1 MHHPQAKM
9 GHGCHTCISNTKY
22 ATHNFAQNAKY
33 RKRAQ
38 QDCAKVNFKPTL
50 CTAGQGIQITK
61 ACFRHGGKAP
71 PICLQDSSECKR
83 CKRGQCVQIG
93 LDLYSWFLVLWP
105 LKPSQQSSRFIIT
118 NLYQLYFICSALMLF
133 HKNNFANMRSFQ
145 QRSMQVLLNL
155 LQITNRK
162 KFGPKLLC

>member
-1 MHHPQAKM
+1 MVNGHHDHFHHHHLQQSTVVPSPSPTSSSSIASYLPLDPLTQVHHPQAEM

-22 ATHNFAQNAKY
+22 ATHNFAPNAKY

-71 PICLQDSSECKR
+71 PICLQASSECKR

-105 LKPSQQSSRFIIT
+105 LKPSQQSSRFKIT
-118 NLYQLYFICSALMLF
+118 NLYQLYFIC
-133 HKNNFANMRSFQ
+133 
-145 QRSMQVLLNL
+145 
-155 LQITNRK
+155 
-162 KFGPKLLC
+162 

>member
-1 MHHPQAKM
+1 MHHPQAEM

-71 PICLQDSSECKR
+71 LICLQASSECKR
-83 CKRGQCVQIG
+83 YKRGQCVQIG
-93 LDLYSWFLVLWP
+93 LDLDSWFWVIWP
-105 LKPSQQSSRFIIT
+105 LRPQVNRALELKLQ
-118 NLYQLYFICSALMLF
+118 ICV
-133 HKNNFANMRSFQ
+133 NYISFVESWWPFTKEVVRIRYQ
-145 QRSMQVLLNL
+145 QRPMQVIPNL